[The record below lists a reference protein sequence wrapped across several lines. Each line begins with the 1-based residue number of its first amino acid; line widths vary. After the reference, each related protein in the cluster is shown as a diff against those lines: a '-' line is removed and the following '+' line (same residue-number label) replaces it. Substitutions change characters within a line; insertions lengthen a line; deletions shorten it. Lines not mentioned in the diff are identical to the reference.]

1 LEDLLVGVV
10 GFGMIGTAVAQAFQR
25 MGCRIGFYDPA
36 PRDPAAAQAL
46 GAKSMSLREL
56 LAAADVVTLHV
67 PLIAAT
73 RGMIGDAELAAMKPG
88 AVLVQAARG

>member
-1 LEDLLVGVV
+1 
-10 GFGMIGTAVAQAFQR
+10 
-25 MGCRIGFYDPA
+25 
-36 PRDPAAAQAL
+36 
-46 GAKSMSLREL
+46 MSLQEL

-88 AVLVQAARG
+88 AVLVQAARGGIVDEAALARHLASAISAAPPSTSIRPSRPRRTIRCSRCTERARAGCF